1 MNEIS
6 AWLNANTRSINAG
19 KTKFII
25 CRSESIKPK
34 IVIKILI
41 NNEVT
46 KQVKNTTFL
55 GIVISIYKR
64 SNLG

>member
-41 NNEVT
+41 NNEV
-46 KQVKNTTFL
+46 KNTTFL